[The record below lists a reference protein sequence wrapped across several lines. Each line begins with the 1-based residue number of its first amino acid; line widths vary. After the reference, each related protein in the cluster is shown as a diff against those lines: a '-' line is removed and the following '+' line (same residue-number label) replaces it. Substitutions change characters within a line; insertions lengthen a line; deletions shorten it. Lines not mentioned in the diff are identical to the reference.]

1 MGVIKRPKFQ
11 PIYPTDGDAV
21 AEFLENEAL
30 SQPDTQV
37 APVVEEDP
45 QILSSDQHQQTGQLP
60 RDTVIH
66 PPQLARSRWA
76 RKSVVE
82 EKYPKGQKKR
92 RRYENNKYLLNLV
105 KSENHS
111 DSVATETKTAFS
123 RLFQQK
129 DKMAAWNSF
138 RSLSEDDQLAI
149 IANNEIYAYFNNEAI
164 LEEAPE
170 CVVKQIHNYRDTR
183 RKMTADEAFDAMC
196 PKLKSI
202 FTKRHFPMGILMHLE
217 NEILEFFSTSP
228 KETYVV
234 ERQCSFDRLILHAI
248 THFNVLFSQSFTKD
262 GNRRETRVRN
272 LCADFQPPIVSLPD
286 YIQMKRP

>member
-1 MGVIKRPKFQ
+1 MK
-11 PIYPTDGDAV
+11 
-21 AEFLENEAL
+21 
-30 SQPDTQV
+30 
-37 APVVEEDP
+37 
-45 QILSSDQHQQTGQLP
+45 
-60 RDTVIH
+60 TVIIIQWH
-66 PPQLARSRWA
+66 WNQASTQYSPAD
-76 RKSVVE
+76 
-82 EKYPKGQKKR
+82 
-92 RRYENNKYLLNLV
+92 KYLLNLV

-149 IANNEIYAYFNNEAI
+149 IANNEIYAYFNDEAI

-202 FTKRHFPMGILMHLE
+202 FTKRHFPMVRQTLE
-217 NEILEFFSTSP
+217 
-228 KETYVV
+228 Y
-234 ERQCSFDRLILHAI
+234 Q
-248 THFNVLFSQSFTKD
+248 LFQFK
-262 GNRRETRVRN
+262 
-272 LCADFQPPIVSLPD
+272 
-286 YIQMKRP
+286 